1 MNLLE
6 SFYTA
11 VEGIWANK
19 MRSSLTMLG
28 IIIGITSV
36 IAVTTLGEGGQKA
49 INEEMDKFGRNN
61 FNVYINWDTKEEHS
75 TDDLTV
81 EDAEILAKISPAI
94 EYIVPYNSSTVE
106 MKGPKKVERVNL
118 VATTPEYLPML
129 QTTVQLSKGRFF
141 NHADDKEQRAVVVLE
156 EALGTKLFG
165 QMNPIGQRVRMGNN
179 SLVVIGTYKEE
190 KFKFDMGAETFGAFV
205 PIRYSQS
212 LQEEPYVQMF
222 MGTAVDK
229 ASVDPAMQQAKQ
241 YLSRKHQKKDHYT
254 ARSMQESADQFNQL
268 TGTLTMIFSVIAG
281 ISLVVG
287 GVGVMNIMLV
297 SVTERTREIGIR
309 KALGARR
316 GDILIQFLIESV
328 IVCLIGGLIGVLF
341 GLGIAA
347 LIAHFANLPPLL
359 SWNSVIIA
367 FAFSSAIGIFFG
379 LYPANKAAKLDPIE
393 ALRYE

>member
-1 MNLLE
+1 MNVLE

-11 VEGIWANK
+11 IEGIWANK
-19 MRSSLTMLG
+19 MRSGLTMLG

-36 IAVTTLGEGGQKA
+36 IAVTTLGEGGRKA
-49 INEEMDKFGRNN
+49 INQEMEKFGQ
-61 FNVYINWDTKEEHS
+61 FTFHVYTNWESKEEYS
-75 TDDLTV
+75 PDDLTV
-81 EDAEILAKISPAI
+81 EDAEVLGKISPAI
-94 EYIVPYNSSTVE
+94 DYIVPYNSSTIE
-106 MKGPKKVERVNL
+106 MKGPKKEERVNL
-118 VATTPEYLPML
+118 TATTPDFFAM
-129 QTTVQLSKGRFF
+129 QKTVKVASGRLF
-141 NHADDKEQRAVVVLE
+141 NATDDKEQRAVIVLE
-156 EALGTKLFG
+156 EALGQKLFG
-165 QMNPIGQRVRMGNN
+165 QMNPIGQRVRWGNN
-179 SLVVIGTYKEE
+179 SLVVIGTYTEE
-190 KFKFDMGAETFGAFV
+190 KIKFDMGQQSFGAFV
-205 PIRYSQS
+205 PIRYYLS
-212 LQEEPYVQMF
+212 LMEEPSVHTF
-222 MGTAVDK
+222 MGKAKDK
-229 ASVDPAMQQAKQ
+229 ASIAPAMQQTTQ
-241 YLSRKHQKKDHYT
+241 YLARKHQKQNHYR
-254 ARSMQESADQFNQL
+254 AESMQESMDQFNQL

-316 GDILIQFLIESV
+316 QDILIQFLIESV
-328 IVCLIGGLIGVLF
+328 IVCLISGLIGVLF

-347 LIAHFANLPPLL
+347 LISHFANLPPLL

>member
-11 VEGIWANK
+11 IEGIWANK
-19 MRSSLTMLG
+19 MRSGLTMLG

-49 INEEMDKFGRNN
+49 INQEMEKFGQFT
-61 FNVYINWDTKEEHS
+61 FNVYTNWESKEES
-75 TDDLTV
+75 SPDDLTV
-81 EDAEILAKISPAI
+81 EDAEVLGKISPAI
-94 EYIVPYNSSTVE
+94 EYIVPYNSNTVE
-106 MKGPKKVERVNL
+106 MKGPQKEERVNIT
-118 VATTPEYLPML
+118 ATTADYFAMQKTLK
-129 QTTVQLSKGRFF
+129 VAKGRYF
-141 NHADDKEQRAVVVLE
+141 NETDDKEQRAVIVLE
-156 EALGTKLFG
+156 DALGKKLFG
-165 QMNPIGQRVRMGNN
+165 QMNPLGQRVRWGNN
-179 SLVVIGTYKEE
+179 SLVVIGTYTEE
-190 KFKFDMGAETFGAFV
+190 KFKFDMGSQSFGAYV
-205 PIRYSQS
+205 PIRYQLS

-222 MGTAVDK
+222 MGKAKDK
-229 ASVDPAMQQAKQ
+229 ESIQPAMQQTTQ
-241 YLSRKHQKKDHYT
+241 YLARKHQKQDHYR
-254 ARSMQESADQFNQL
+254 ANSMQESMDQFNQL

-316 GDILIQFLIESV
+316 QDILIQFLIESV

-359 SWNSVIIA
+359 SWNSVMIA

>member
-11 VEGIWANK
+11 IEGIRANK
-19 MRSSLTMLG
+19 MRSGLTMLG

-49 INEEMDKFGRNN
+49 INQEMEKFGQFT
-61 FNVYINWDTKEEHS
+61 FNVYTNWESKEEFS
-75 TDDLTV
+75 NDDLTV
-81 EDAEILAKISPAI
+81 EDTEVLSKISPAI
-94 EYIVPYNSSTVE
+94 DYIVPYNSSTIE
-106 MKGPKKVERVNL
+106 MKGPKKEERVNL
-118 VATTPEYLPML
+118 TATTPDYFAMQKTLK
-129 QTTVQLSKGRFF
+129 VAKGRFF
-141 NHADDKEQRAVVVLE
+141 NKTDDKEQRAVVVLE
-156 EALGTKLFG
+156 EALGSKLFG
-165 QMNPIGQRVRMGNN
+165 QMNPIGQRVRWGNS
-179 SLVVIGTYKEE
+179 SLVVIGTYTEE
-190 KFKFDMGAETFGAFV
+190 KIKFDMGSQSFGAFV
-205 PIRYSQS
+205 PIEYYLS

-222 MGTAVDK
+222 MGKAKDK
-229 ASVDPAMQQAKQ
+229 ASIQPAMQQTTQ
-241 YLSRKHQKKDHYT
+241 YLERKHQKKDHYM
-254 ARSMQESADQFNQL
+254 ARSMQESIDQFNQL
-268 TGTLTMIFSVIAG
+268 TGTLTLIFSIIAG

-316 GDILIQFLIESV
+316 QDILIQFLIESV
-328 IVCLIGGLIGVLF
+328 IVCLIGGFIGVLF

-347 LIAHFANLPPLL
+347 LISHFANLPPLL

>member
-6 SFYTA
+6 SFLTA

-19 MRSSLTMLG
+19 MRSGLTMLG

-49 INEEMDKFGRNN
+49 INQEMEKFGQNT
-61 FNVYINWDTKEEHS
+61 FNVYINWESKEETS
-75 TDDLTV
+75 SDDLTV
-81 EDAEILAKISPAI
+81 EDAEVLGKISPNI
-94 EYIVPYNSSTVE
+94 EYIVPYNSSTAE
-106 MKGPKKVERVNL
+106 MKGPKKEERVNL
-118 VATTPEYLPML
+118 SATTPDYFAM
-129 QTTVQLSKGRFF
+129 QKTVKVAKGRFF
-141 NHADDKEQRAVVVLE
+141 NSTDDKEQRAVIVLE
-156 EALGTKLFG
+156 EPLAQKLFG
-165 QMNPIGQRVRMGNN
+165 QMNPLGQRVRWNN
-179 SLVVIGTYKEE
+179 TSLVVIGTYTEE
-190 KFKFDMGAETFGAFV
+190 KFKFDMGAQTFGAFV
-205 PIRYSQS
+205 PIRFEQT
-212 LQEEPYVQMF
+212 LKEEPFVNMF
-222 MGTAVDK
+222 MGKAKDK
-229 ASVDPAMQQAKQ
+229 ESINSAMQQVTQ
-241 YLSRKHQKKDHYT
+241 YLTRKHQKEDHYM
-254 ARSMQESADQFNQL
+254 ARSMQESVDQFNQL

-316 GDILIQFLIESV
+316 RDILIQFLIESV

-347 LIAHFANLPPLL
+347 LISHFANLPPLL

-379 LYPANKAAKLDPIE
+379 LYPANKAAKLDPID

>member
-1 MNLLE
+1 MNFLE

-36 IAVTTLGEGGQKA
+36 IAVTALGEGGQKA
-49 INEEMDKFGRNN
+49 INEEMAKFGQNS
-61 FNVYINWDTKEEHS
+61 FNVYTNWQSKEEFDE
-75 TDDLTV
+75 DDLTV
-81 EDAEILAKISPAI
+81 EDAEILSKISPAI
-94 EYIVPYNSSTVE
+94 EYIVPYNSETVE
-106 MKGPKKVERVNL
+106 MKGPKKLERVNL
-118 VATTPEYLPML
+118 YSTTPDYFAM
-129 QTTVQLSKGRFF
+129 QKTIKASKGRMFT
-141 NHADDKEQRAVVVLE
+141 HADDKEQRAVVVLE
-156 EALGTKLFG
+156 DALAEKLFG
-165 QMNPIGQRVRMGNN
+165 QMNPIGQRVRWGNN
-179 SLVVIGTYKEE
+179 SLVVVGTYTEE
-190 KFKFDMGAETFGAFV
+190 KFKFDMSGQTFGAYM
-205 PIRYSQS
+205 PIRYSLS
-212 LQEEPYVQMF
+212 LQETPQVQMF
-222 MGTAVDK
+222 TGTAVDQ
-229 ASVDPAMQQAKQ
+229 ASVEPAMQQAKQ
-241 YLSRKHQKKDHYT
+241 YLSRKHQKDDHYR
-254 ARSMQESADQFNQL
+254 ASSMQQSLNQFNQL
-268 TGTLTMIFSVIAG
+268 TGTLTLIFSIIAG

-316 GDILIQFLIESV
+316 SDILIQFLIESV

>member
-49 INEEMDKFGRNN
+49 INEEMEKFGQNN
-61 FNVYINWDTKEEHS
+61 FNVYINWQTKEEQS
-75 TDDLTV
+75 ADDLTV
-81 EDAEILAKISPAI
+81 EDAEVLSKISPAI
-94 EYIVPYNSSTVE
+94 EYIVPYNPSTVE
-106 MKGPKKVERVNL
+106 MKGPKKEERVNL
-118 VATTPEYLPML
+118 TATTADYFAMTKTI
-129 QTTVQLSKGRFF
+129 QVVKGRFF
-141 NHADDKEQRAVVVLE
+141 THADDKEQRAVVVLE
-156 EALGTKLFG
+156 EALGSKLFG

-190 KFKFDMGAETFGAFV
+190 KFKFDMGAQTFGAFV

-212 LQEEPYVQMF
+212 LQEEPYVQML
-222 MGTAVDK
+222 MGTAIDK
-229 ASVDPAMQQAKQ
+229 ASVDPAMQQVKQ
-241 YLSRKHQKKDHYT
+241 YLSRKHQKKDHYR
-254 ARSMQESADQFNQL
+254 ARSMQESVNQFNQL

-309 KALGARR
+309 KALGART

-347 LIAHFANLPPLL
+347 LISHFANLPPLL

>member
-49 INEEMDKFGRNN
+49 INEEMEKFGQNN
-61 FNVYINWDTKEEHS
+61 FNVYINWETKEEHS

-81 EDAEILAKISPAI
+81 EDAEVLSKISPVV
-94 EYIVPYNSSTVE
+94 EYIVPYNPSTVE
-106 MKGPKKVERVNL
+106 MKGPKKEERVNL
-118 VATTPEYLPML
+118 TATTADYFAMTKTI
-129 QTTVQLSKGRFF
+129 QVVKGRFF
-141 NHADDKEQRAVVVLE
+141 THADDKEQRAVVVLE
-156 EALGTKLFG
+156 EALGSKLFG

-190 KFKFDMGAETFGAFV
+190 KFKFDMGAQTFGAFV

-222 MGTAVDK
+222 MGTAIDK
-229 ASVDPAMQQAKQ
+229 ASVDPAMQQVKQ
-241 YLSRKHQKKDHYT
+241 YLSRKHQKKDHYM
-254 ARSMQESADQFNQL
+254 ARSMQESVNQFNQL

-347 LIAHFANLPPLL
+347 LISHFANLPPLL

>member
-11 VEGIWANK
+11 IEGIWANK
-19 MRSSLTMLG
+19 MRSGLTMLG

-49 INEEMDKFGRNN
+49 INQEMEKFGKFT
-61 FNVYINWDTKEEHS
+61 FNVYTNWESKEES
-75 TDDLTV
+75 SSDDLTV
-81 EDAEILAKISPAI
+81 EDTEVLGKISPAI
-94 EYIVPYNSSTVE
+94 DYIVPYNSNTVE
-106 MKGPKKVERVNL
+106 MKGPKKEERVN
-118 VATTPEYLPML
+118 VTATTPDYFAM
-129 QTTVQLSKGRFF
+129 QTTMKVAKGRFF
-141 NHADDKEQRAVVVLE
+141 NETDDKEQRAVIVLE
-156 EALGTKLFG
+156 DALGKKLFG
-165 QMNPIGQRVRMGNN
+165 QVNPLGQRVRWGNN
-179 SLVVIGTYKEE
+179 SLVVIGTYTEE
-190 KFKFDMGAETFGAFV
+190 KFKFDMGAQSFGAYV
-205 PIRYSQS
+205 PIRYQLS

-222 MGTAVDK
+222 MGKAKDK
-229 ASVDPAMQQAKQ
+229 ESIQPAMQQTTQ
-241 YLSRKHQKKDHYT
+241 YLARKHQKQDHYL
-254 ARSMQESADQFNQL
+254 ARSMQESVDQFNQL

-316 GDILIQFLIESV
+316 QDILIQFLIESV

-347 LIAHFANLPPLL
+347 LISHFANLPPLL

>member
-6 SFYTA
+6 SFTTA
-11 VEGIWANK
+11 IEGIWANK
-19 MRSSLTMLG
+19 MRSGLTMLG

-49 INEEMDKFGRNN
+49 INQEMEKFGQFT
-61 FNVYINWDTKEEHS
+61 FNVYTNWESKEEYS
-75 TDDLTV
+75 PDDLTV
-81 EDAEILAKISPAI
+81 EDAEVLGKISPAI
-94 EYIVPYNSSTVE
+94 DYIVPYNYSTDV
-106 MKGPKKVERVNL
+106 MKGPKKEERVNL
-118 VATTPEYLPML
+118 TATTSDYFAMQKTIKLAR
-129 QTTVQLSKGRFF
+129 GRFF
-141 NHADDKEQRAVVVLE
+141 NETDDKEQRAVIVLE
-156 EALGTKLFG
+156 EALGEKLFG
-165 QMNPIGQRVRMGNN
+165 QMNPIGQRVRWGNN
-179 SLVVIGTYKEE
+179 SLVVIGTYTEE
-190 KFKFDMGAETFGAFV
+190 KFKFDMGAQSFGAFT
-205 PIRYSQS
+205 PIRYQLS
-212 LQEEPYVQMF
+212 LMEEPAVQMF
-222 MGTAVDK
+222 MGKAKDK
-229 ASVDPAMQQAKQ
+229 ESIKPAMQQTTQ
-241 YLSRKHQKKDHYT
+241 YLARKHQKQDHYRAT
-254 ARSMQESADQFNQL
+254 SMQDNMDQFNQL

-316 GDILIQFLIESV
+316 HDILIQFLIESV
-328 IVCLIGGLIGVLF
+328 IVCLIGGLIGVLL

-347 LIAHFANLPPLL
+347 LISHFANLPPLL